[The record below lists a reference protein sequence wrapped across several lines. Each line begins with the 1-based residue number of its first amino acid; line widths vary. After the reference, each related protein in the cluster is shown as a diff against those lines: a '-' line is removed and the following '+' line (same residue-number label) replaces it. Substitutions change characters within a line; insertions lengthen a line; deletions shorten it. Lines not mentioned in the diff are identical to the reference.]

1 MTYLGYPAT
10 TGLQTIDYRL
20 VDSTT
25 DPYGADD
32 FATEKLLR
40 VEPCF
45 LCYRPPSA
53 MPAVNVRPQGPITF
67 VSFTNLL
74 KISTPLLAL
83 WVRVLNAVPGSRLLM
98 KHFSLQEQE
107 VRAELARRLHGLG
120 LSPDRIDLR
129 PPLDQREDHLAAYH
143 EADICLDTAPYN
155 GTTTIFESLL
165 MGVPVVTLSGRLHA
179 GRVTESIIRNVGLSD
194 LVALNEDEYVAKAAA
209 LAADHARRAELRQTL
224 RERLLQSPLCD
235 EPGHAR
241 RMVDTLYRAWASIG
255 VVTEAPASTVMPR
268 ATVHA

>member
-10 TGLQTIDYRL
+10 TGLHTIDYRL

-32 FATEKLLR
+32 FVTERLLR

-45 LCYRPPSA
+45 LCYRPPA
-53 MPAVNVRPQGPITF
+53 DMPAINTRPKGPVTF

-74 KISTPLLAL
+74 KVNTPLLRL
-83 WVRVLNAVPGSRLLM
+83 WAKVLNAVPGSRLFM
-98 KHFSLQEQE
+98 KHFSLREEE
-107 VRAELARRLHGLG
+107 VRADLASRLVALG
-120 LSPDRIDLR
+120 IDQSRLDLR
-129 PPLDQREDHLAAYH
+129 PPIERRDDHLASYH
-143 EADICLDTAPYN
+143 EADICLDTMPYN

-165 MGVPVVTLSGRLHA
+165 MGVPIVTLSGRLHA

-194 LVALNEDEYVAKAAA
+194 LVAIDEDEYVAKAAA
-209 LAADHARRAELRQTL
+209 LAANPVLRADLRQTL
-224 RERLLQSPLCD
+224 RERLLGSPLCD
-235 EPGHAR
+235 EPGYAL

-255 VVTEAPASTVMPR
+255 AATQATPSTVMPR
-268 ATVHA
+268 AKVFA